1 VSKIVCVIR
10 QKERKAALYKACNRR
25 VACGISKVAVWL
37 SAGIIAA
44 AFLFAVPA
52 VSAGDKVARS
62 DQEQAEAQSVLAVTR
77 RNLQLSTERSAA
89 LKAEVQALGQD
100 QKRLSRALA
109 AAAGKEQAYSDEIA
123 AGLEHLRAL
132 AQRQQQQQKVLAA
145 RQAETAEILAG
156 LEKLGLSPPPVIFVR
171 TEDRRQSLQAAVL
184 LGALLPQM
192 QAKAEA
198 VQADLAALEQLEL
211 AVNEAQEHLH
221 LAREKQA
228 DEHMRL
234 ALLLEEKKHAQRQK
248 RQNLREEEKN
258 RKKLAEKV
266 QNLQDLLGEISK
278 QTPSPGTGAAP
289 GQMQIEVPFSTL
301 RGLLP
306 RPVAGRRLAGF
317 GQTVGGKLSQGEII
331 ETAPAAMV
339 LAPAEGVVRYA
350 GRFRSYG
357 QLVIIDAGENYYI
370 ILAGMAQIHVAPEQF
385 LLQGEPVGN
394 MEKLLLADKGG
405 FMVNKAA
412 PQLYIE
418 IRKDGKPVNPA
429 LWWAAAGQKMR
440 KAGQP
445 Q

>member
-1 VSKIVCVIR
+1 MSAAVI
-10 QKERKAALYKACNRR
+10 A
-25 VACGISKVAVWL
+25 
-37 SAGIIAA
+37 AA
-44 AFLFAVPA
+44 AFLFVAPA
-52 VSAGDKVARS
+52 VSAGDKPAES
-62 DQEQAEAQSVLAVTR
+62 NQKQAEKQSILTEAR

-89 LKAEVQALGQD
+89 YKAEVQALSQD

-109 AAAGKEQAYSDEIA
+109 AAAGKEQSYSDEIA
-123 AGLEHLRAL
+123 AGLEHLHVL
-132 AQRQQQQQKVLAA
+132 AQQQQQQQKVLTA

-192 QAKAEA
+192 RAKAEA

-211 AVNEAQEHLH
+211 AANEAQEHLRQ
-221 LAREKQA
+221 AREKQA
-228 DEHMRL
+228 DEHRRL
-234 ALLLEEKKHAQRQK
+234 ALLLEEKKRAQRQK
-248 RQNLREEEKN
+248 QQNLQEEEKS

-278 QTPSPGTGAAP
+278 QTASPGTGAAP

-385 LLQGEPVGN
+385 LLQGEPVGS

-412 PQLYIE
+412 PQLYME

-429 LWWAAAGQKMR
+429 LWWAATRQKMR
-440 KAGQP
+440 QAGQP